1 VATPSTRRPTQHAR
15 AVAAS
20 PAEAPSTARVRVRKV
35 FAAASLDYF
44 LLLGTTLFLVI
55 FGLVMVLSSSSIE
68 SHVAG
73 DSFFA
78 SFLRQGLFALIGVP
92 LMLLASTIPTTF
104 WKRWA
109 WHLVGGSL
117 VLQFL
122 VFTPLGFGYGG
133 NRNWLNL
140 GVVSIQPSES
150 VKLALI
156 LWIALILSKKE
167 GALNSMRDVWLPIGL
182 VAGVSVVFVGAGND
196 LGTLIVILL
205 IVFGAM
211 FFSGIR
217 SRFLVPPLLLVG
229 FLGLVMAFSGSS
241 RTRRINSW
249 LFGCTEA
256 DYINLCWQPIHGTWA
271 LAAGGIFGVGLGN
284 SKAKWSWL
292 PEADNDYIFSIIGEE
307 LGLVGGILVLVLFI
321 LLAVIFVR
329 IIRKNTDP
337 FARIVTS
344 GVMVWVVGQALVN
357 IGVVLG
363 ALPVLGV
370 PLPLISAG
378 GSALISTL
386 VAIGVVLSFARS
398 RSNLDAA
405 IIEQTPA
412 ERSRAFAAQRSQM
425 AAPTTAGTRYKK

>member
-1 VATPSTRRPTQHAR
+1 
-15 AVAAS
+15 
-20 PAEAPSTARVRVRKV
+20 
-35 FAAASLDYF
+35 
-44 LLLGTTLFLVI
+44 LGTTLFLVI

-92 LMLLASTIPTTF
+92 LMLVVSTLPTSF
-104 WKRWA
+104 WKKWA
-109 WHLVGGSL
+109 WHFVGISL
-117 VLQFL
+117 ILQFL

-133 NRNWLNL
+133 NRNWLDL
-140 GVVSIQPSES
+140 GIVSIQPSEF

-156 LWIALILSKKE
+156 VWIALILSKKQ
-167 GALNSMRDVWLPIGL
+167 GSLNSMREVWLPIGL
-182 VAGVSVVFVGAGND
+182 VAGVSVIFVGAGND

-205 IVFGAM
+205 IVFGSL
-211 FFSGIR
+211 FFSGVKT
-217 SRFLVPPLLLVG
+217 RFLLPPLITVALLG
-229 FLGLVMAFSGSS
+229 IGMAFSGSS
-241 RTRRINSW
+241 RSARINSW

-271 LAAGGIFGVGLGN
+271 LAAGGIFGAGLGN

-307 LGLVGGILVLVLFI
+307 LGLVGAIVVLLLFI
-321 LLAVIFVR
+321 VLAGVFMR
-329 IIRKNTDP
+329 IIRKNRDP
-337 FARIVTS
+337 FARVVTS
-344 GVMVWVVGQALVN
+344 GVMVWIVGQALVN

-378 GSALISTL
+378 GSALTSAL
-386 VAIGVVLSFARS
+386 VGIGVVLSFTRAKPGPET
-398 RSNLDAA
+398 D

-412 ERSRAFAAQRSQM
+412 ERSRFLATQRSQT
-425 AAPTTAGTRYKK
+425 ASPKTAGTRRTQ